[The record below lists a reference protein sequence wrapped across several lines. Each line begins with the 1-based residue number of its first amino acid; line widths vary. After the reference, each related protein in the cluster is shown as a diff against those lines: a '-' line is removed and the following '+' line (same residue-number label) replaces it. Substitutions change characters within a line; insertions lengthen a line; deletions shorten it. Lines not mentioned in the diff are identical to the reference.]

1 MRENK
6 HSRRTF
12 SLCHKPPLHPRTLRE
27 LVSASHI
34 YLHASSSRRSAGVH
48 GLDVT
53 GFAASDHKAPAH
65 SVANNLGAKHQ
76 QEIKQLT
83 WRSATLLFLA
93 AAGTSP
99 PSPQQFPHP
108 SAGGFALKEA
118 GLWRGKCGVG
128 TWKGSF
134 HCTRHWEERGNW
146 GKNECI
152 FCNYSPDV
160 VCFHGR
166 TSVQPKSVSELTVKV
181 FFRKGPPGVC
191 SSSGLT
197 CLFRTVE
204 RDTKT
209 YD

>member
-1 MRENK
+1 MPAVVTNPPLPHLTLSGSFLLLFSPADPTHLPHMGLGSRKLFSSVFFNLVSFFSKQPSSITRAQMTENK

-12 SLCHKPPLHPRTLRE
+12 SLCHKPPLRPHTLRE
-27 LVSASHI
+27 VVSASQI
-34 YLHASSSRRSAGVH
+34 YLHASSSRRSTGVH

-65 SVANNLGAKHQ
+65 SIANNLGAKHQ

-83 WRSATLLFLA
+83 RRSATLLFLA

-128 TWKGSF
+128 M
-134 HCTRHWEERGNW
+134 
-146 GKNECI
+146 
-152 FCNYSPDV
+152 
-160 VCFHGR
+160 
-166 TSVQPKSVSELTVKV
+166 
-181 FFRKGPPGVC
+181 
-191 SSSGLT
+191 
-197 CLFRTVE
+197 
-204 RDTKT
+204 
-209 YD
+209 